1 MHRLSELAFTL
12 DQGLPVVPSNELV
25 AAYAGELLPDWYE
38 DWVLPQRARWREAR
52 VHALESL
59 AGASVR
65 GGRFL
70 LALVAARTA
79 VAVEPFRETSRR
91 ALIEAYMSEGNQ
103 GQAAVEYRRYEAL
116 LAEEVG
122 AAPSNEL
129 RALVMGGQRP
139 LSKRSVAAS

>member
-1 MHRLSELAFTL
+1 MRHASRITIHRHEEMT
-12 DQGLPVVPSNELV
+12 QVVRH
-25 AAYAGELLPDWYE
+25 DI
-38 DWVLPQRARWREAR
+38 
-52 VHALESL
+52 
-59 AGASVR
+59 
-65 GGRFL
+65 RFL